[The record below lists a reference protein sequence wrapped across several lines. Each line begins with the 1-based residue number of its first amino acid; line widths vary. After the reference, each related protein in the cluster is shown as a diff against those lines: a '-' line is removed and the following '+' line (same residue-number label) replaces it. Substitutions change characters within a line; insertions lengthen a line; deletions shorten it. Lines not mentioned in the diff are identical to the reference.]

1 MIRNVRRTH
10 WETFTEELDLRLT
23 EATQMPTISSTED
36 IEELASKVQSK
47 IIHSFE
53 AACPLRKTRRRNEN
67 PWWNSEL
74 TSLRKE
80 ARRANR
86 KAIKTKSEKDWDA
99 KRQAQSLFKKAA
111 RKAKRDSW
119 RRFTESMKSQRPTA
133 RLVKAIC
140 RNETVRIS
148 NVINPTGDYTKSPL
162 ETINCLLDTL
172 SPGSRKADDTMMA
185 GKTCD
190 YSKMPEE
197 NEMIANICSLDRMKV
212 AINEFQPFKTP
223 GPDGIYPVLL
233 QKGWNYIKRY
243 YHILFQA
250 CLKYSYVP
258 LVWKK
263 GIGVF
268 LPKPGKENYFE
279 VKSFRMITLT
289 SFQLKWLERLILYHL
304 NDDITLQAR
313 LSTAQYGFRAGVST
327 ETALHEFVRRVEYCL
342 AKKKTALGIFLDIVG
357 AFDNITFRGIAAA
370 LRGLGVSSVLI
381 TWIENMME
389 HRTIQ
394 VELQGETVKRE
405 VVKGNPQGGILSPFL
420 WNCVLNTLLTELRN
434 RGFYVQAYADDLAV
448 LISGTDTLWIRGMAQ
463 KALNIAAEW
472 ANKQELQFSSKK
484 TEIVPFTQKRKPFPG
499 NLWMNGKQLEISKE
513 AKLLG
518 VTLDSK
524 RR

>member
-1 MIRNVRRTH
+1 M
-10 WETFTEELDLRLT
+10 
-23 EATQMPTISSTED
+23 
-36 IEELASKVQSK
+36 
-47 IIHSFE
+47 
-53 AACPLRKTRRRNEN
+53 
-67 PWWNSEL
+67 
-74 TSLRKE
+74 
-80 ARRANR
+80 
-86 KAIKTKSEKDWDA
+86 
-99 KRQAQSLFKKAA
+99 
-111 RKAKRDSW
+111 
-119 RRFTESMKSQRPTA
+119 
-133 RLVKAIC
+133 
-140 RNETVRIS
+140 
-148 NVINPTGDYTKSPL
+148 
-162 ETINCLLDTL
+162 
-172 SPGSRKADDTMMA
+172 
-185 GKTCD
+185 
-190 YSKMPEE
+190 
-197 NEMIANICSLDRMKV
+197 
-212 AINEFQPFKTP
+212 
-223 GPDGIYPVLL
+223 
-233 QKGWNYIKRY
+233 
-243 YHILFQA
+243 
-250 CLKYSYVP
+250 
-258 LVWKK
+258 
-263 GIGVF
+263 
-268 LPKPGKENYFE
+268 
-279 VKSFRMITLT
+279 
-289 SFQLKWLERLILYHL
+289 
-304 NDDITLQAR
+304 
-313 LSTAQYGFRAGVST
+313 
-327 ETALHEFVRRVEYCL
+327 
-342 AKKKTALGIFLDIVG
+342 DIVG